1 MATVDFETWAVPPL
15 KLTLGERTYLVRPPS
30 VGAAGK
36 LLASALRAEVN
47 LGISAGPLPDE
58 VSNVLAT
65 IEPGEHPA
73 LGDVFQ
79 QLIDDGVHQSTIDRM
94 AYYAVFYW
102 ARGKGYADSI
112 AAILWAP
119 RELSGA
125 TKAGEG
131 GAPKG

>member
-1 MATVDFETWAVPPL
+1 MATVDFESWAVPQL
-15 KLTLGERTYLVRPPS
+15 KLTLGERTYSVRPPS
-30 VGAAGK
+30 VADAGK

-58 VSNVLAT
+58 VLNVLAT
-65 IEPGEHPA
+65 IKPGEHPA

-79 QLIDDGVHQSTIDRM
+79 QLIDDGIHQATIDRM

-119 RELSGA
+119 RELTGTA
-125 TKAGEG
+125 GAGEG
-131 GAPKG
+131 EAPKG

>member
-1 MATVDFETWAVPPL
+1 M
-15 KLTLGERTYLVRPPS
+15 RPPS
-30 VGAAGK
+30 VAAAGK

-58 VSNVLAT
+58 VLNVLAT
-65 IEPGEHPA
+65 IKPGEHPA

-79 QLIDDGVHQSTIDRM
+79 QLIDDGIDQATIDRM

-119 RELSGA
+119 RDLTGTTE
-125 TKAGEG
+125 AGEVE
-131 GAPKG
+131 APKG